1 MPDKYRRQ
9 LTIAIYLAHLNPV
22 TKAHIE
28 IINELKNDNEV
39 RVLPVI
45 FRIDGSEINSKS
57 FPFSYE
63 LRKKMLK
70 SVFGDSI
77 SIISNYTFYSPFLK
91 YIPPLLSPYSWNI
104 KKQIL
109 DGIKTD
115 YFTYTGDKAEAFVL
129 RLYGLNPRV
138 GQRKETSASFV
149 KQRMFESAMGKD
161 TDWEQYVEPE
171 IVKVIHENWDVVKKF
186 ANVPDLTY
194 RVLGMKFPSTGFW

>member
-1 MPDKYRRQ
+1 M
-9 LTIAIYLAHLNPV
+9 TIAIYLAHLNPV
-22 TKAHIE
+22 TKAHVE
-28 IINELKNDNEV
+28 IINELKKDGKV
-39 RVLPVI
+39 RVFPVI
-45 FRIDGSEINSKS
+45 FRIDGKEINSKS

-63 LRKKMLK
+63 LRKKMLE
-70 SVFGDSI
+70 SVFGDTI
-77 SIISNYTFYSPFLK
+77 SITPNYTFYSPFLK
-91 YIPPLLSPYSWNI
+91 YMPPLLSPYSWNI

-149 KQRMFESAMGKD
+149 KQKMFESAMGKD

-171 IVKVIHENWDVVKKF
+171 IVKIIHENWDVVKKF
-186 ANVPDLTY
+186 ASAPDLTY

>member
-1 MPDKYRRQ
+1 M
-9 LTIAIYLAHLNPV
+9 TIAIYLAHLNPV
-22 TKAHIE
+22 TKAHVE
-28 IINELKNDNEV
+28 IINELKNGNEV

-57 FPFSYE
+57 FPFSYD
-63 LRKKMLK
+63 LRKKMLE

-77 SIISNYTFYSPFLK
+77 SIASNYTFYSPFSK
-91 YIPPLLSPYSWNI
+91 YMPPLLSPYSWNI

-109 DGIKTD
+109 DGVKTD

-129 RLYGLNPRV
+129 RLYGLNPKV

-149 KQRMFESAMGKD
+149 KQKMFESAMGKD

-171 IVKVIHENWDVVKKF
+171 IVKIIHENWDVVKKF
-186 ANVPDLTY
+186 ANSPDLTY

>member
-1 MPDKYRRQ
+1 

-22 TKAHIE
+22 TKAHVE
-28 IINELKNDNEV
+28 IINELKNDSEV

-45 FRIDGSEINSKS
+45 FRIDGSEVNSKS

-63 LRKKMLK
+63 LRKKMLE
-70 SVFGDSI
+70 SVFGDTI
-77 SIISNYTFYSPFLK
+77 SIVSNYTFYSPFSK
-91 YIPPLLSPYSWNI
+91 YMPPLLSPYSWNI

-115 YFTYTGDKAEAFVL
+115 YFTYTGDRAEAFVL

-149 KQRMFESAMGKD
+149 KQKMFESAMGND

-171 IVKVIHENWDVVKKF
+171 IVKIIHENWAVVKKF
-186 ANVPDLTY
+186 ASAPDLTY